1 MKIEV
6 IKLSNWRI
14 PRQFIQAWLKA
25 FEKELSKA
33 TSHRVNK
40 MNLTVVF
47 VSSSKMKSLNSS
59 FRGKKK
65 VTDILSFS
73 GIESN
78 DLGEL
83 VLCGE
88 VIERQAKDHFL
99 SNNQELGYLL
109 IHGVLHLLGYE
120 HEQGG
125 AKAKKMFK
133 LQDQIYDKL
142 NEAFF

>member
-1 MKIEV
+1 M
-6 IKLSNWRI
+6 R
-14 PRQFIQAWLKA
+14 
-25 FEKELSKA
+25 
-33 TSHRVNK
+33 
-40 MNLTVVF
+40 
-47 VSSSKMKSLNSS
+47 SLNSS

-73 GIESN
+73 GFESN